1 MTAHDVGMLVLLGH
15 PVRQSV
21 SPVFQNAAL
30 RAAGLPLT
38 YEALDVEPG
47 ALGDRVRA
55 LVARRAAGNVTIP
68 HKAAVAGMCHTLT
81 PLAQRAGAVNTFWV
95 EETGLA
101 GDNTDAG
108 GFDHLARRV
117 LGSIPLG
124 GRVALLGA
132 GGAAAAVLAA
142 VEQWPGA
149 HVTLCN
155 RTAERADAL
164 AARFPVVD
172 RIARHAKDAVRDCTV
187 VVNATPTGMLD
198 DDIPVDVALLPDAVG
213 VIDLVHQTGE
223 TQWVR
228 DAKARGLR
236 AGDGLAMLVEQ
247 GALAFERWFG
257 IAAPR
262 DVMWEAVCAPQP

>member
-1 MTAHDVGMLVLLGH
+1 MTAHDVGRLVLLGH
-15 PVRQSV
+15 PVEHSI

-30 RAAGLPLT
+30 RAAGIALT

-47 ALGDRVRA
+47 ALGDRLRG

-68 HKAAVAGMCHTLT
+68 HKTAVAAMCDTLT
-81 PLAQRAGAVNTFWV
+81 PLARRAGAVNTFWV
-95 EETGLA
+95 EEGALA
-101 GDNTDAG
+101 GDNTDAA

-124 GRVALLGA
+124 ARVALFGA
-132 GGAAAAVLAA
+132 GGAAAAVCAA

-149 HVTLCN
+149 RITLCN
-155 RTAERADAL
+155 RSAQRAEAL

-172 RIARHAKDAVRDCTV
+172 RLAGRPTDAVAQATV
-187 VVNATPTGMLD
+187 VVNATPAGMTD
-198 DDIPVDVALLPDAVG
+198 DAVPIDVAALPPAAG
-213 VIDLVHQTGE
+213 VIDLVHRPGDTP
-223 TQWVR
+223 WVR
-228 DAKARGLR
+228 SAKARGLR

-257 IAAPR
+257 VDAPR
-262 DVMWEAVCAPQP
+262 DVMWEAACAYH